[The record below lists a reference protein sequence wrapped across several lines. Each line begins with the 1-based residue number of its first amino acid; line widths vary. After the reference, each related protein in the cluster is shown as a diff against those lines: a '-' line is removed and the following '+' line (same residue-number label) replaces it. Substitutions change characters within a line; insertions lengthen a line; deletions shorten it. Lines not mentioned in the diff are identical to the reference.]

1 VLIGAYRAATG
12 RRGRWTDGVVCVTE
26 STESKVSLTE
36 TRALMAAEQVV
47 EGAEHRRQRQPQKLK
62 GGQEVQKGEAEGSEG
77 RGLMSIA
84 YAEDMSTSSAR
95 DSACGN
101 PSW

>member
-1 VLIGAYRAATG
+1 MLIGAYRAATG
-12 RRGRWTDGVVCVTE
+12 RWGRWTDGVVCATE
-26 STESKVSLTE
+26 NTKAKVSLTE

-47 EGAEHRRQRQPQKLK
+47 EGAEHRRQRQRQRLN
-62 GGQEVQKGEAEGSEG
+62 GGREAQKGEAEGSEG
-77 RGLMSIA
+77 RGLVSIVC
-84 YAEDMSTSSAR
+84 AEDMSTSMAR